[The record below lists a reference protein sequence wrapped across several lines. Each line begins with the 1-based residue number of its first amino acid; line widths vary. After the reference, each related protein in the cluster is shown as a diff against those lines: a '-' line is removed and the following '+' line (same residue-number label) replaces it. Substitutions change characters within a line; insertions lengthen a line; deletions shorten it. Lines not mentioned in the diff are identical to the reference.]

1 MQENHIDCVE
11 MNKNSYFLL
20 KKYNLA
26 GNGNRKSYHD
36 ARKKMGSIATLKLTK
51 LYKLKFRSRLG
62 LNSINYAKIL
72 LNSRM
77 YIKIKER
84 R

>member
-1 MQENHIDCVE
+1 MQEE
-11 MNKNSYFLL
+11 
-20 KKYNLA
+20 
-26 GNGNRKSYHD
+26 
-36 ARKKMGSIATLKLTK
+36 KMASIATLKLTK
-51 LYKLKFRSRLG
+51 LYKLKDGSRLG

-84 R
+84 RGNKIVLWKKLKNQTG